1 VTTATTNATT
11 PTTTTVKD
19 VYAAEVA
26 RLDDALAASKPRL
39 ARLALD
45 AATQRDELRAR
56 TAELAAL
63 KQDASRLQQQLNA
76 ATSQPERHR
85 IEQELEKNLIAQG
98 PVTDHRLT
106 AAERLAGTELTVV
119 RETAQAVRAR
129 SDLTRAT
136 AELARVRE
144 ESAAATARVNALPD
158 TVARL
163 RSEADELSDP
173 APARPPA
180 GGGTPQPAGPAA
192 TAPAAGT
199 PTATPPAGKPA
210 AQAVARLSL
219 LLGGPA
225 MLTALRDRVTAARKE
240 VETRT
245 AALAKAQDAALTVGS
260 ARSKVDGDVV
270 RTAAD
275 LAAARVELQDVVE
288 AAHVRMAAA
297 KVTLAAI
304 IAFPA
309 PPEQAAITAVAEE
322 AGKGTAGALDR
333 WEVMVPVEVTEL
345 AIALIDIE
353 DELDDVRHLDAKTL
367 TDHHTGVE
375 TAHATAL
382 ATRLALQ
389 HDVDT
394 AAAAVAAAADDIAA
408 LQATAA
414 DRQLSLVR
422 GDR

>member
-1 VTTATTNATT
+1 
-11 PTTTTVKD
+11 
-19 VYAAEVA
+19 
-26 RLDDALAASKPRL
+26 
-39 ARLALD
+39 
-45 AATQRDELRAR
+45 
-56 TAELAAL
+56 
-63 KQDASRLQQQLNA
+63 
-76 ATSQPERHR
+76 
-85 IEQELEKNLIAQG
+85 
-98 PVTDHRLT
+98 
-106 AAERLAGTELTVV
+106 
-119 RETAQAVRAR
+119 
-129 SDLTRAT
+129 
-136 AELARVRE
+136 
-144 ESAAATARVNALPD
+144 
-158 TVARL
+158 
-163 RSEADELSDP
+163 
-173 APARPPA
+173 
-180 GGGTPQPAGPAA
+180 
-192 TAPAAGT
+192 
-199 PTATPPAGKPA
+199 
-210 AQAVARLSL
+210 
-219 LLGGPA
+219 
-225 MLTALRDRVTAARKE
+225 
-240 VETRT
+240 
-245 AALAKAQDAALTVGS
+245 
-260 ARSKVDGDVV
+260 
-270 RTAAD
+270 
-275 LAAARVELQDVVE
+275 
-288 AAHVRMAAA
+288 
-297 KVTLAAI
+297 VTLAAI